1 MLDNSDQAGA
11 LGYHD
16 MTPDGLPL
24 GKVFAATDLQFGTQW
39 TVTASHELLEM
50 LGDPAINLTALT
62 MTNFDLN
69 QNVVGRLY
77 AYEVCDACEA
87 DSAGY
92 NIDASLV
99 SDFVYPAWFESF
111 RKPGSAQ
118 FDYRS
123 LIKQPFQLL
132 EDGYIS
138 QFDTSNTD
146 GWTQASPQRLGRYA
160 MRAPVGSR
168 RERRRIPRRQWL
180 SSEVKTAG
188 AAR

>member
-1 MLDNSDQAGA
+1 MLAD
-11 LGYHD
+11 
-16 MTPDGLPL
+16 PDVNLCA
-24 GKVFAATDLQFGTQW
+24 FAQKDGGG
-39 TVTASHELLEM
+39 M
-50 LGDPAINLTALT
+50 L
-62 MTNFDLN
+62 
-69 QNVVGRLY
+69 LY

-92 NIDASLV
+92 NIDGVLV

-111 RKPGSAQ
+111 RKPGSVP

-123 LIKQPFQLL
+123 LIAQPFQLL
-132 EDGYIS
+132 ADGYIS

-146 GWTQASPQRLGRYA
+146 GWTQASGQRLGRSA

-180 SSEVKTAG
+180 TSEVKRSGAG
-188 AAR
+188 R

>member
-1 MLDNSDQAGA
+1 M
-11 LGYHD
+11 
-16 MTPDGLPL
+16 
-24 GKVFAATDLQFGTQW
+24 V
-39 TVTASHELLEM
+39 
-50 LGDPAINLTALT
+50 
-62 MTNFDLN
+62 
-69 QNVVGRLY
+69 LY

-92 NIDASLV
+92 NIDGSLV